1 MISLGDAFP
10 NPILAFDSDEL
21 ADDPERRGICGLHL
35 ARRLSRGELL
45 FDRFDRQRRAFLR
58 PREYCPL
65 ARYVER
71 HAFRQPA
78 WRLATS
84 ERVNDYMYEFVAE
97 RCFQNSSFLQNR

>member
-45 FDRFDRQRRAFLR
+45 FDLCDRQRRAFVR
-58 PREYCPL
+58 PRADCPL
-65 ARYVER
+65 ARHVAGD
-71 HAFRQPA
+71 AFRQPA
-78 WRLATS
+78 WRWVAS
-84 ERVNDYMYEFVAE
+84 ERGRDYVYAFVPE
-97 RCFQNSSFLQNR
+97 RWLQN